1 MIKVSIIFQRFTH
14 DSFLFDFLY
23 LFVKLIKNCFL
34 NTIQY
39 SMNTLNNQVF
49 LLYTMVYNILLML
62 VPTRECPKT
71 NY

>member
-1 MIKVSIIFQRFTH
+1 MITVSIIFQRFTH
-14 DSFLFDFLY
+14 ASFLFDFLY
-23 LFVKLIKNCFL
+23 LFVKLIKHCFL

-39 SMNTLNNQVF
+39 IMDTLKDQVF

-71 NY
+71 HY